1 MPTKAMQTVLIR
13 GSGDVGSAVAH
24 ALFVRGYR
32 PVLHDVPQPAHAR
45 RGMAFTDALFSGKA
59 ELEGVIAKRSTLGD
73 SLDAMLTCGRA
84 IPVISASFNAVLA
97 QVPADVLID
106 ARMRKRYHPEPQ
118 RSLAALT
125 IGLGPNFIARD
136 TTDLVIETS
145 WDDPGALIE
154 RGAATGLTG
163 EPRMIGGAGRERYIY
178 APNAGVLLTTFE
190 IGSKVVAG
198 DIVATVNDTPLRVPL
213 SGYLR
218 GLTHSGVHVDVG
230 TKVIEV
236 DPRNPGAQLR
246 GIGERPR
253 RIAAGVVA
261 ALELVH

>member
-1 MPTKAMQTVLIR
+1 MQTVLIR

-32 PVLHDVPQPAHAR
+32 AVIHDVPQPAHAR

-84 IPVISASFNAVLA
+84 IPVISASLNAVLA

-106 ARMRKRYHPEPQ
+106 ARMRKRDHPEPQ

-163 EPRMIGGAGRERYIY
+163 EPRMIGGAGRERYVY
-178 APNAGVLLTTFE
+178 TSHAGVLLTTFE

-198 DIVATVNDTPLRVPL
+198 DIVATVNDTPLRAPL

-218 GLTHSGVHVDVG
+218 GLTHNGVQVEVG
-230 TKVIEV
+230 AKVIEV
-236 DPRNPGAQLR
+236 DPRDPGAQLR
-246 GIGERPR
+246 GIGERPQ
-253 RIAAGVVA
+253 RIAAGVVD
-261 ALELVH
+261 ALEQAP

>member
-1 MPTKAMQTVLIR
+1 MQTVLIR

-32 PVLHDVPQPAHAR
+32 AVLHDVPQPAHAR

-84 IPVISASFNAVLA
+84 IPVISASLSAVLA

-106 ARMRKRYHPEPQ
+106 ARMRKRDRPERQ
-118 RSLAALT
+118 RSLAPLT

-145 WDDPGALIE
+145 WDDPGALIA
-154 RGAATGLTG
+154 RGAATAFAG
-163 EPRMIGGAGRERYIY
+163 EPRVIGGTGRERYVY
-178 APNAGVLLTTFE
+178 ASHSGVFVTTFD
-190 IGSKVVAG
+190 IGAKVGAG
-198 DIVATVNDTPLRVPL
+198 DIVATVNDTPLRAPL

-218 GLTHSGVHVDVG
+218 GLTHSGVHVEAG
-230 TKVIEV
+230 AKVIEV

-261 ALELVH
+261 ALELIH